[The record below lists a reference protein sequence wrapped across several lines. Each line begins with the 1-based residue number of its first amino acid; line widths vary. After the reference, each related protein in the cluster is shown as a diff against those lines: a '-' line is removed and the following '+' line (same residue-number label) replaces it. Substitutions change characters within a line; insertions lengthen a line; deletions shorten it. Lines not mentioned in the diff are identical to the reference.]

1 MNTTFDSIILYVKNV
16 ELLKNFYVEN
26 FSLKVI
32 EEDPDWVLLNA
43 GTVSI
48 GLHKIGDQYLDKIE
62 EGYQFDNNTKLIF
75 QIDTD
80 MVTAR
85 HELVSKNIRMKEIK
99 TFDHYD
105 FWLCDG
111 TDPEGNVFQLKKK
124 KDELP
129 L

>member
-16 ELLKNFYVEN
+16 EILKNFYVEN

-32 EEDPDWVLLNA
+32 EEDPEWVLLNA
-43 GTVSI
+43 GAIHI
-48 GLHKIGDQYLDKIE
+48 GLHKIGDQYLDTIE
-62 EGYQFDNNTKLIF
+62 EDYQFDNNTKLVF

-80 MVTAR
+80 IVSAR
-85 HELVSKNIRMKEIK
+85 HDLVSKNIQMREIK

-124 KDELP
+124 KTELP

>member
-16 ELLKNFYVEN
+16 EILKNFYVEN

-32 EEDPDWVLLNA
+32 EEDQEWVLLNA
-43 GTVSI
+43 GAIHI
-48 GLHKIGDQYLDKIE
+48 GLHKIGDQYLDTIE
-62 EGYQFDNNTKLIF
+62 EGYQFDNNTKLVF

-80 MVTAR
+80 IVSAR
-85 HELVSKNIRMKEIK
+85 HELVSKNIQMREIK

-124 KDELP
+124 KTELP